1 MNSNIGIRAG
11 HIFIFQCSVANEWIY
26 SKNRL
31 KSFGILE
38 IEIHSLFDVLR
49 TIVKNWCSSDRA
61 KICIVAII
69 LLSYTYSCLAVYG
82 NKKT

>member
-38 IEIHSLFDVLR
+38 IEIHSLFGVLR
-49 TIVKNWCSSDRA
+49 TIVKNWCFSLIEPKYVLLPSY
-61 KICIVAII
+61 CYHI
-69 LLSYTYSCLAVYG
+69 LIHV
-82 NKKT
+82 